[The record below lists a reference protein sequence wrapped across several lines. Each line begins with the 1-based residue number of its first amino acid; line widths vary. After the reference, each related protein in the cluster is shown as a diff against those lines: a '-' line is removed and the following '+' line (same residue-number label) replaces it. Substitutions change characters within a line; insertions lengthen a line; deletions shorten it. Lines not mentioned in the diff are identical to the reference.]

1 MAHEEER
8 LKRDDEGGGMNTD
21 KDGLALNNAIE
32 NQEPL
37 GEEGAPVALAEY
49 MQQSDICYS
58 HFHLRSFSPLGDT
71 NDNAIMEM
79 HSRSGSLSPL
89 QLDGLKSL
97 SLSP

>member
-21 KDGLALNNAIE
+21 KDGLALNNTIE

-49 MQQSDICYS
+49 MQ
-58 HFHLRSFSPLGDT
+58 
-71 NDNAIMEM
+71 
-79 HSRSGSLSPL
+79 
-89 QLDGLKSL
+89 
-97 SLSP
+97 